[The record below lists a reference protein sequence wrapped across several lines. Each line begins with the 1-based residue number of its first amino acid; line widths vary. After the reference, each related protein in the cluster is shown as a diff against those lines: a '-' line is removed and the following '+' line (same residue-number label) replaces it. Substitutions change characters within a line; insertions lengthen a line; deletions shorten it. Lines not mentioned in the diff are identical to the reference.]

1 MLETILR
8 QTVPSGDCHGK
19 DVAVTTRLVMAPIL
33 FSVIW
38 PVVFEPMTGKDNPAG
53 HDEIDLNALFPLHTQ
68 YLLVALATGS
78 QVHHD

>member
-1 MLETILR
+1 
-8 QTVPSGDCHGK
+8 
-19 DVAVTTRLVMAPIL
+19 L

-53 HDEIDLNALFPLHTQ
+53 HDEIGLNALFPLHTQ
-68 YLLVALATGS
+68 YLLVALATGP